1 MPFKII
7 GEIQQVRTIAAGR
20 AIRDIGPL
28 RKKYGAAR
36 WRKRKGHAK
45 VRLADDTIGHGEVH
59 WYKAHGIG
67 KKELKLK
74 WFVED

>member
-20 AIRDIGPL
+20 AIRDIGHL
-28 RKKYGAAR
+28 RKKCGAAR